1 MGTSPKESL
10 PIHDCLSDILRG
22 LIQSRS
28 VVLKAPPGAG
38 KTTGVPPAI
47 LGCQELPPGQ
57 ILLAQPRRLAARTAA
72 AQLARLVGGELGE
85 TVGYHVR
92 FDRRESKQTRLLVLT
107 YGMLLRRLQSDPL
120 LEGVSCVL
128 LDEFHERSLES
139 DLALGMITRVRR
151 EFRDDL
157 RLVVMSA
164 TLQSEPLV
172 AFLGDANAVTSE
184 GRMYP
189 VEVHYRPA
197 HSRESIVDQVTAV
210 LAEAI
215 SATDGHLLVFLP
227 GVGEI
232 QRTQRAIES
241 TGIANDCEIHQLYAD
256 LPVAE
261 QDRVLR
267 QSSRRKIILAT
278 NVAETS
284 ITIDGVTGVIDSGQA
299 RTARFEPN
307 VGLPRL
313 SLESISQAS
322 AEQRAGRA
330 GRTQPGV
337 CWRLWHASAH
347 RGRAALDAPEILR
360 ADFAP
365 AALVLATWGEND
377 SAQFP
382 WLDPP
387 RKEAVEQANELLRRL
402 GAVDDEHRITPLGEA
417 MSQLPVHPRLAK
429 LLVIAAE
436 AGVIKEAAIASALL
450 TERDPFRSSS
460 SPNSHGRGN
469 ERQGN
474 EHGGD
479 MLEAIERVG
488 SSLHGQD
495 RSLRISP
502 AMRQIDRVV
511 KQLVNSVREL
521 KQSKELGNKRS
532 VTVLLTQAML
542 AAFPD
547 RVARRREIGGD
558 TAVMVGGKGV
568 RLSGIPALRDCEWL
582 LCLKVD
588 SIDGDARVSL
598 AASIEKEWLDEKWL
612 RVVDEPLL
620 NESTG
625 SLVARRREYFLD
637 LLLSETPIQCK
648 RSPQSGELLAAKA
661 KAIWG
666 QSQPPENEALQSLL
680 ARIEFLRRVLGPESL
695 PAFDESWFDETRL
708 TLATKCLSIDE
719 LSRSAW
725 VDCVR
730 DHLDYAHYQLIER
743 EAPGRMRVPSGNE
756 ITIQYEFGKPPMM
769 AVKLQELF
777 GWHDTP
783 RIARGRVP
791 IQFHLLGPN
800 RRTQQITDDL
810 RRFWETTYVQVRK
823 DLRARY
829 PKHFWPED
837 PFVATATRNGMKP
850 RV

>member
-1 MGTSPKESL
+1 MGTSQNEFL
-10 PIHDCLSDILRG
+10 PIHDCLPDILRG

-47 LGCQELPPGQ
+47 LGCRELPPGQ

-72 AQLARLVGGELGE
+72 AQLARLVGCELGD

-120 LEGVSCVL
+120 LEDVSCVL

-151 EFRDDL
+151 EFREDL

-189 VEVHYRPA
+189 VEIHYRPA
-197 HSRESIVDQVTAV
+197 NSRESIIEQVAAV
-210 LAEAI
+210 LPEAL

-241 TGIANDCEIHQLYAD
+241 MGIANDCDIHQLYAD

-267 QSSRRKIILAT
+267 HSNRRKIILST

-330 GRTQPGV
+330 GRTQPGA

-347 RGRAALDAPEILR
+347 RGRTAVDAPEVLR
-360 ADFAP
+360 ADFAS
-365 AALVLATWGEND
+365 ASLVLATWGEND
-377 SAQFP
+377 SSQFP

-387 RKEAVEQANELLRRL
+387 RQEAIEHANELLRRL
-402 GAVDDEHRITPLGEA
+402 GAIDDASRITLLGESMA
-417 MSQLPVHPRLAK
+417 QLPVHPRLAK
-429 LLVIAAE
+429 LLVAASE
-436 AGVIKEAAIASALL
+436 AGVVEEAAIAAALL

-460 SPNSHGRGN
+460 APASKSRGSD
-469 ERQGN
+469 
-474 EHGGD
+474 HGGD
-479 MLEAIERVG
+479 LLDAIERVA
-488 SSLHGQD
+488 SALHGQD
-495 RSLRISP
+495 RSLRHSP

-511 KQLVNSVREL
+511 KQLVSSVCEIKPTRDPD
-521 KQSKELGNKRS
+521 KRTS
-532 VTVLLTQAML
+532 ATDRLTHALLS
-542 AAFPD
+542 AFPD
-547 RVARRREIGGD
+547 RVARRREVGGE

-568 RLSGIPALRDCEWL
+568 RLSGIPALRDSELL

-598 AASIEKEWLDEKWL
+598 AASIEKEWLDARWL
-612 RVVDEPLL
+612 RVVDEPLF
-620 NESTG
+620 NEATG

-648 RSPQSGELLAAKA
+648 RSPQSGEVLAAKA
-661 KAIWG
+661 KVIWAR
-666 QSQPPENEALQSLL
+666 SQPPENESLLSLL
-680 ARIEFLRRVLGPESL
+680 ARIEFLRQTLGSETL

-725 VDCVR
+725 GDCVR
-730 DHLDYAHYQLIER
+730 NQLDYAHYQLIEH
-743 EAPGRMRVPSGNE
+743 EAPSSMKVPSGNE
-756 ITIQYEFGKPPMM
+756 ITIQYEIGKPPMM

-837 PFVATATRNGMKP
+837 PFAATATRNGMKP